1 MREKEQNLTSYEK
14 SDSED
19 WHLTVR
25 ERMDIDPVVYR
36 RKTVRRFEA
45 EEGIFWTLFGIVVM
59 IVAVT
64 IMLTK

>member
-1 MREKEQNLTSYEK
+1 M
-14 SDSED
+14 
-19 WHLTVR
+19 TVR